1 MPAVAAVT
9 PFHLAHDQVA
19 IGEKGR
25 AVVAVRSHLRL
36 EKGRDRGDRG
46 PSGYDHRS
54 DPGATVLMDG
64 IGALDDRLGVL
75 DRLRVPVEIDVVA
88 VTIATEL
95 RCWPR
100 PS

>member
-1 MPAVAAVT
+1 LLSVRIFALRKAVIEVTAVPPAMTTGAT
-9 PFHLAHDQVA
+9 T
-19 IGEKGR
+19 
-25 AVVAVRSHLRL
+25 
-36 EKGRDRGDRG
+36 
-46 PSGYDHRS
+46 
-54 DPGATVLMDG
+54 GATVLMDG